1 MAAESG
7 LRPPTSLCPKIKQ
20 SAQPCLQEGCSG
32 GFGATS
38 AELSPE
44 DEWKLPGYV
53 SGPVEMILSEV
64 QASAAVKSLGAH
76 NLSGTPEVS
85 AKVEKWDSVVHRI
98 NG

>member
-1 MAAESG
+1 
-7 LRPPTSLCPKIKQ
+7 
-20 SAQPCLQEGCSG
+20 
-32 GFGATS
+32 
-38 AELSPE
+38 
-44 DEWKLPGYV
+44 
-53 SGPVEMILSEV
+53 MILSEV